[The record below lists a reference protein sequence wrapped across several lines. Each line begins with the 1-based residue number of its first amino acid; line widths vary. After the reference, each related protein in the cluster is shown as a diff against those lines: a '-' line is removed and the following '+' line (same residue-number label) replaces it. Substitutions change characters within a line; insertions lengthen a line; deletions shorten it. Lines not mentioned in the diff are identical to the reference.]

1 MVTSTSPMSSLKSF
15 RKQTLKPRQLLEE
28 NVFREPT
35 DNDRRDC
42 ILRIRSDSL
51 CVVCHRKVWNETDS
65 TNNRLILM
73 YRHIFR
79 HHLTEEMKFDF
90 LNQQLTKGVKDLLEC
105 PICHEIKEDY
115 GTAAGKKKIA

>member
-1 MVTSTSPMSSLKSF
+1 MLSVQSGQSILLKSESLSPAMVTSTSTNSSAAISSLKSF

-28 NVFREPT
+28 TVFRDAT

-42 ILRIRSDSL
+42 ILRIRSDAL
-51 CVVCHRKVWNETDS
+51 CVVCHRRVWNETDS

-79 HHLTEEMKFDF
+79 
-90 LNQQLTKGVKDLLEC
+90 
-105 PICHEIKEDY
+105 
-115 GTAAGKKKIA
+115 